1 MKLYRKTPLFL
12 FAFLLSFTVLNA
24 QHILQGRII
33 DAFTKEPLPFV
44 NIGVLKKELGTVSN
58 EDGFFFLEVPDVFAK
73 ETLRFS
79 MIGFDERDFQVAD
92 LEAILLSNNTLV
104 LAEQTTFLEEVVLTA
119 EKKWDTRV
127 SGNSTTSKLLITG
140 FTSNQLGNE
149 IALFVKVKKTPA
161 YIDGI
166 QFSVVENIY
175 PEVRFRVNVY
185 SSDYR
190 FPDENILKENIFVT
204 LKQSEGL
211 ISVDL
216 KEYDIL
222 VDDDV
227 FISLEWIDED
237 LGSEGLWFSAGVFGK
252 SIYARST
259 SQAEWK
265 KQRGLSLGMSVTL
278 REASK

>member
-1 MKLYRKTPLFL
+1 MYRKTPLFL
-12 FAFLLSFTVLNA
+12 FAFLLSFNALNA

-33 DAFTKEPLPFV
+33 DAFTKESLPFV

-58 EDGFFFLEVPDVFAK
+58 EDGFFFLEAPDVYAA

-127 SGNSTTSKLLITG
+127 SGNATTSKLLITG

-161 YIDGI
+161 YIEGI

-185 SSDYR
+185 SSEYR

-204 LKQSEGL
+204 LKQSEGI

-216 KEYDIL
+216 KGYDIL
-222 VDDDV
+222 VDDDI

>member
-1 MKLYRKTPLFL
+1 MYRKTFLFL
-12 FAFLLSFTVLNA
+12 FAFLLCIPVLNA
-24 QHILQGRII
+24 QYILQGRII
-33 DAFTKEPLPFV
+33 DALTKEPLLFV
-44 NIGVLKKELGTVSN
+44 NVGVLKKELGTVSN

-79 MIGFDERDFQVAD
+79 MIGFDERDFQVTD

-127 SGNSTTSKLLITG
+127 SGNATTSKLLITG

-161 YIDGI
+161 YIEGI
-166 QFSVVENIY
+166 EFSVVENIY

-185 SSDYR
+185 SSEYR

-204 LKQSEGL
+204 LKQSEG
-211 ISVDL
+211 IIYVDL

-227 FISLEWIDED
+227 FISLEWINED

>member
-1 MKLYRKTPLFL
+1 LYRKTFLFL
-12 FAFLLSFTVLNA
+12 FAFLLCIPVLNA
-24 QHILQGRII
+24 QYILQGRII
-33 DAFTKEPLPFV
+33 DALTKEPLPFV
-44 NIGVLKKELGTVSN
+44 NVGVLKKELGTVSN

-119 EKKWDTRV
+119 KKKWYTRV
-127 SGNSTTSKLLITG
+127 SGNATTSKLLITG

-161 YIDGI
+161 YIEGI

-185 SSDYR
+185 SSEYR

-204 LKQSEGL
+204 LKQSEGI

-265 KQRGLSLGMSVTL
+265 KQRGLSLGMSVNL

>member
-1 MKLYRKTPLFL
+1 MYRKTPLFL

-58 EDGFFFLEVPDVFAK
+58 EDGFFFLEVPDLFAK

-92 LEAILLSNNTLV
+92 LEAFLLSNNTLV

-190 FPDENILKENIFVT
+190 FPDENILKENIFIT

>member
-1 MKLYRKTPLFL
+1 MYRKTPLFL
-12 FAFLLSFTVLNA
+12 FVFLLSFTALNA
-24 QHILQGRII
+24 QHIVQGRII

-58 EDGFFFLEVPDVFAK
+58 EDGFFFLEVPDLFAK

-216 KEYDIL
+216 KDYDIL

>member
-1 MKLYRKTPLFL
+1 MYRKTSLFL
-12 FAFLLSFTVLNA
+12 FVFLLSFTALNA
-24 QHILQGRII
+24 QHIVQGRII

-58 EDGFFFLEVPDVFAK
+58 EEGFFFLEVPDLFAK

-161 YIDGI
+161 YIEGI

-185 SSDYR
+185 SIDDR
-190 FPDENILKENIFVT
+190 FPDDNILKENIFVT

-216 KEYDIL
+216 KDYDIL

-259 SQAEWK
+259 SQADWK

>member
-1 MKLYRKTPLFL
+1 MYRKKPLFL

-33 DAFTKEPLPFV
+33 DAFAKEPLPFV

-58 EDGFFFLEVPDVFAK
+58 EDGFFFLEVPDLFAK

>member
-1 MKLYRKTPLFL
+1 MYRKTPLFL

-58 EDGFFFLEVPDVFAK
+58 EDGFFFLEVPDLFAK

-79 MIGFDERDFQVAD
+79 MIGFDVRDFQVAD

-119 EKKWDTRV
+119 KKKWDTRV

-161 YIDGI
+161 YIEGI

-185 SSDYR
+185 SNEYR

-204 LKQSEGL
+204 LKQSKGI

-222 VDDDV
+222 IDDDV

>member
-1 MKLYRKTPLFL
+1 MYRKTFLFL
-12 FAFLLSFTVLNA
+12 FAFLLCIPVLNA
-24 QHILQGRII
+24 QYILQGRII
-33 DAFTKEPLPFV
+33 DALTKEPLPFV

-119 EKKWDTRV
+119 EKKWNTRV
-127 SGNSTTSKLLITG
+127 SGNATTSKLLITG

-161 YIDGI
+161 YIEGI

-185 SSDYR
+185 SSEYR

-204 LKQSEGL
+204 LKQSEGI

-265 KQRGLSLGMSVTL
+265 KQRGLSLGMSVNL

>member
-1 MKLYRKTPLFL
+1 LYRKTFLFL
-12 FAFLLSFTVLNA
+12 FAFLLCIPVLNA
-24 QHILQGRII
+24 QYILQGRII
-33 DAFTKEPLPFV
+33 DALTKEPLPFV

-119 EKKWDTRV
+119 KKKWYTRV
-127 SGNSTTSKLLITG
+127 SGNATTSKLLITG

-161 YIDGI
+161 YIEGI

-185 SSDYR
+185 SSEYR

-204 LKQSEGL
+204 LKQSEGI

>member
-1 MKLYRKTPLFL
+1 LYRKTFLFL
-12 FAFLLSFTVLNA
+12 FAFLLSIPVLNA
-24 QHILQGRII
+24 QYILQGRII
-33 DAFTKEPLPFV
+33 DALTKEPLPFV
-44 NIGVLKKELGTVSN
+44 NVGVLKKELGTVSN

-79 MIGFDERDFQVAD
+79 MIGFDQRDFQVAD

-127 SGNSTTSKLLITG
+127 SGNATTSKLLITG

-161 YIDGI
+161 YIEGI

-185 SSDYR
+185 SSEYR

-204 LKQSEGL
+204 LEQSEGI

>member
-1 MKLYRKTPLFL
+1 MYRKTFLFL
-12 FAFLLSFTVLNA
+12 FAFLLCIPVLNA
-24 QHILQGRII
+24 QYILQGRII
-33 DAFTKEPLPFV
+33 DALTKEPLPFV
-44 NIGVLKKELGTVSN
+44 NVGVLKKELGTVSN

-92 LEAILLSNNTLV
+92 LEAILFSNNTLV

-127 SGNSTTSKLLITG
+127 SGNATTSKLLITG

-161 YIDGI
+161 YIEGI

-185 SSDYR
+185 SSEYR
-190 FPDENILKENIFVT
+190 FPDENILRENIFVT
-204 LKQSEGL
+204 LKQSEGI

>member
-1 MKLYRKTPLFL
+1 MYRKTFLFL
-12 FAFLLSFTVLNA
+12 FAFLLCIPVLNA
-24 QHILQGRII
+24 QYILQGRII
-33 DAFTKEPLPFV
+33 DALTKEPLPFV
-44 NIGVLKKELGTVSN
+44 NVGVLKKELGTVSN

-127 SGNSTTSKLLITG
+127 SGNATTSKLLITG

-161 YIDGI
+161 YIEGI

-185 SSDYR
+185 SSEYR
-190 FPDENILKENIFVT
+190 FPDENILRENIFVT
-204 LKQSEGL
+204 LKQSEGI

>member
-1 MKLYRKTPLFL
+1 MYRKTPLFL

-58 EDGFFFLEVPDVFAK
+58 EEGFFFLEVPDLFAK

-161 YIDGI
+161 YIEGI

-216 KEYDIL
+216 KDYDIL

>member
-1 MKLYRKTPLFL
+1 MYRKTFLFL
-12 FAFLLSFTVLNA
+12 FAFLLCIPVLNA
-24 QHILQGRII
+24 QYILQGRII
-33 DAFTKEPLPFV
+33 DALTKEPLPFV
-44 NIGVLKKELGTVSN
+44 NVGVLKKELGTVSN
-58 EDGFFFLEVPDVFAK
+58 EDGFFLLEVPDVFAK

-127 SGNSTTSKLLITG
+127 SGNATTSKLLITG

-161 YIDGI
+161 YIEGI
-166 QFSVVENIY
+166 EFSVVENIY

-185 SSDYR
+185 SSEYR

-204 LKQSEGL
+204 LKQSEGI

>member
-1 MKLYRKTPLFL
+1 MYRKTPLFL
-12 FAFLLSFTVLNA
+12 FAFLLSFNALNA

-33 DAFTKEPLPFV
+33 DAFTKESLPFV

-58 EDGFFFLEVPDVFAK
+58 EDGFFFLEVPDVYAA

-127 SGNSTTSKLLITG
+127 SGNATTSKLLITG

-161 YIDGI
+161 YIEGI

-185 SSDYR
+185 SSEYR

-204 LKQSEGL
+204 LKQSEGI

-216 KEYDIL
+216 KGYDIL
-222 VDDDV
+222 VDDDI

>member
-1 MKLYRKTPLFL
+1 MYRKTPLFL
-12 FAFLLSFTVLNA
+12 FAFLLSFTALNA
-24 QHILQGRII
+24 QHIVQGRII

-58 EDGFFFLEVPDVFAK
+58 EEGFFFLEVPDLFAK

-119 EKKWDTRV
+119 EKKWDTRI

-149 IALFVKVKKTPA
+149 IALFVKVKKTPT
-161 YIDGI
+161 YIEGI

-216 KEYDIL
+216 KYYDIL

>member
-1 MKLYRKTPLFL
+1 MYRKTPLFL
-12 FAFLLSFTVLNA
+12 FAFLLIFTVLNA

-58 EDGFFFLEVPDVFAK
+58 EDGFFFLEVPDLFAK

-79 MIGFDERDFQVAD
+79 MIGFDVRDFQVAD

-190 FPDENILKENIFVT
+190 FPDENILKENIFIT

-278 REASK
+278 SEASE

>member
-1 MKLYRKTPLFL
+1 MYRKTFLFL
-12 FAFLLSFTVLNA
+12 FAFLLCIPVLNA
-24 QHILQGRII
+24 QYIIQGRII
-33 DAFTKEPLPFV
+33 DALTKEPLPFV
-44 NIGVLKKELGTVSN
+44 NVGVLKKELGTVSN

-79 MIGFDERDFQVAD
+79 MIGFDQRDFQVAD

-127 SGNSTTSKLLITG
+127 SGNATTSKLLITG

-161 YIDGI
+161 YIEGI

-185 SSDYR
+185 SSEYR

-204 LKQSEGL
+204 LEQSEGI

>member
-1 MKLYRKTPLFL
+1 MYRKKPLFL

-33 DAFTKEPLPFV
+33 DAFAKEPLPFV

-58 EDGFFFLEVPDVFAK
+58 EDGFFFLEVPDLFAK

-92 LEAILLSNNTLV
+92 LEAILLSDNTLV

-185 SSDYR
+185 SCDYR

>member
-1 MKLYRKTPLFL
+1 MYRKKPLFL

-58 EDGFFFLEVPDVFAK
+58 EDGFFFLEVPDVYAA

-127 SGNSTTSKLLITG
+127 SGNATTSKLLITG

-161 YIDGI
+161 YIEGI

-185 SSDYR
+185 SSEYR

-204 LKQSEGL
+204 LKQSEGI

-216 KEYDIL
+216 KGYDIL
-222 VDDDV
+222 VDDDI

>member
-1 MKLYRKTPLFL
+1 MYRKTFLFL
-12 FAFLLSFTVLNA
+12 FAFLLCIPVLNA
-24 QHILQGRII
+24 QYILQGRII
-33 DAFTKEPLPFV
+33 DALTKEPLPFV
-44 NIGVLKKELGTVSN
+44 NVGVLKKELGTVSN

-79 MIGFDERDFQVAD
+79 MIGFDQRDFQVAD

-127 SGNSTTSKLLITG
+127 SGNATTSKLLITG

-161 YIDGI
+161 YIEGI

-185 SSDYR
+185 SSEYR

-204 LKQSEGL
+204 LEQSEGI

>member
-1 MKLYRKTPLFL
+1 MYRKTFLFL
-12 FAFLLSFTVLNA
+12 FAFLLCIPVLNA
-24 QHILQGRII
+24 QYILQGRII
-33 DAFTKEPLPFV
+33 DALTKEPLPFV
-44 NIGVLKKELGTVSN
+44 NVGVLKKELGTVSN

-79 MIGFDERDFQVAD
+79 MIGFDQRDFQVAD

-127 SGNSTTSKLLITG
+127 SGNATTSKLLITG

-161 YIDGI
+161 YIEGI

-185 SSDYR
+185 SSEYR

-204 LKQSEGL
+204 LKQSEGI

>member
-1 MKLYRKTPLFL
+1 LYRKTPLFL

-58 EDGFFFLEVPDVFAK
+58 EDGFFFLEVPDLFAK

-190 FPDENILKENIFVT
+190 FPDENILKENIIVT

>member
-1 MKLYRKTPLFL
+1 MYRKTPLFL
-12 FAFLLSFTVLNA
+12 FVFLLGLAVLNA
-24 QHILQGRII
+24 QYIIQGQVV
-33 DAFTKEPLPFV
+33 DAFTKDPLPFV

-58 EDGFFFLEVPDVFAK
+58 EDGFFFLEVPDVYAT
-73 ETLRFS
+73 ETLRLS
-79 MIGFDERDFQVAD
+79 MIGFDTRDFQVAE
-92 LEAILLSNNTLV
+92 LETILLSNNTLV

-119 EKKWDTRV
+119 EKNWDTRI
-127 SGNSTTSKLLITG
+127 SGNSSTSKLLITG

-185 SSDYR
+185 SSTYR
-190 FPDENILKENIFVT
+190 FPDKNILKENIFVT

-216 KEYDIL
+216 KEYDVL
-222 VDDDV
+222 VEDDV

-259 SQAEWK
+259 SHAEWK

-278 REASK
+278 REAAK

>member
-1 MKLYRKTPLFL
+1 MYRKTFLFL
-12 FAFLLSFTVLNA
+12 FAFLLCIPVLNA
-24 QHILQGRII
+24 QYILQGRII
-33 DAFTKEPLPFV
+33 DALTKEPLLFV
-44 NIGVLKKELGTVSN
+44 NVGVLKKELGTVSN
-58 EDGFFFLEVPDVFAK
+58 EDGFFLLEVPDVFAK

-127 SGNSTTSKLLITG
+127 SGNATTSKLLITG

-161 YIDGI
+161 YIEGI

-185 SSDYR
+185 SSEYR

-204 LKQSEGL
+204 LKQSEGI

>member
-1 MKLYRKTPLFL
+1 LFV
-12 FAFLLSFTVLNA
+12 FLLGLAVLNA
-24 QHILQGRII
+24 QYILQGQVV
-33 DAFTKEPLPFV
+33 DALTKDPLPFV

-58 EDGFFFLEVPDVFAK
+58 EDGFFFLEVPDVYAT
-73 ETLRFS
+73 ETLRLS
-79 MIGFDERDFQVAD
+79 MIGFDTRDFQVAK
-92 LEAILLSNNTLV
+92 LETILLSNNTLV
-104 LAEQTTFLEEVVLTA
+104 FAEQTTFLEEVVLIA
-119 EKKWDTRV
+119 EKKWDTRI
-127 SGNSTTSKLLITG
+127 SGNSSTSKLLITG

-175 PEVRFRVNVY
+175 PEVSFRVNVY
-185 SSDYR
+185 SSTYR

-222 VDDDV
+222 VEDDV

-259 SQAEWK
+259 SHAEWK

-278 REASK
+278 RETAK

>member
-1 MKLYRKTPLFL
+1 MYRKTPLFL
-12 FAFLLSFTVLNA
+12 FAFLLSFNALNA

-33 DAFTKEPLPFV
+33 DAFTKESLPFV

-58 EDGFFFLEVPDVFAK
+58 EDGFFFLEVPDVYAA

-104 LAEQTTFLEEVVLTA
+104 LTEQTTFLEEVVLTA

-127 SGNSTTSKLLITG
+127 SGNATTSKLLITG

-161 YIDGI
+161 YIEGI

-185 SSDYR
+185 SSEYR

-204 LKQSEGL
+204 LKQSEGI

-216 KEYDIL
+216 KGYDIL
-222 VDDDV
+222 VDDDI

>member
-1 MKLYRKTPLFL
+1 MYRKTFLFL
-12 FAFLLSFTVLNA
+12 FAFLLCIPVLNA
-24 QHILQGRII
+24 QYILQGRII
-33 DAFTKEPLPFV
+33 DALTKEPLPFV
-44 NIGVLKKELGTVSN
+44 NVGVLKKELGTVSN

-127 SGNSTTSKLLITG
+127 SGNATTSKLLITG

-161 YIDGI
+161 YIEGI

-185 SSDYR
+185 SSEYR
-190 FPDENILKENIFVT
+190 FPDGNILKENIFVT
-204 LKQSEGL
+204 LKQSEGI

>member
-1 MKLYRKTPLFL
+1 MYRKTFLFL
-12 FAFLLSFTVLNA
+12 FAFLLCIPVLNA
-24 QHILQGRII
+24 QYILQGRII
-33 DAFTKEPLPFV
+33 DALTKEPLPFV

-119 EKKWDTRV
+119 KKKWYTRV
-127 SGNSTTSKLLITG
+127 SGNATTSKLLITG

-161 YIDGI
+161 YIEGI

-185 SSDYR
+185 SSEYR

-204 LKQSEGL
+204 LKQSEGI

>member
-1 MKLYRKTPLFL
+1 LYRKTPLFL
-12 FAFLLSFTVLNA
+12 FVFLLGLAVLNA
-24 QHILQGRII
+24 QYILQGQVV
-33 DAFTKEPLPFV
+33 DALTKDPLPFV

-58 EDGFFFLEVPDVFAK
+58 EDGFFFLEVPDVYAT
-73 ETLRFS
+73 ETLRLS
-79 MIGFDERDFQVAD
+79 MIGFDTRDFQVAE
-92 LEAILLSNNTLV
+92 LETILLSNNTLV
-104 LAEQTTFLEEVVLTA
+104 LAEQTTFLEEVVLIA
-119 EKKWDTRV
+119 EKKWDTRI
-127 SGNSTTSKLLITG
+127 SGNSSTSKLLITG

-175 PEVRFRVNVY
+175 PEVSFRVNVY
-185 SSDYR
+185 SSTYR

-222 VDDDV
+222 VEDDV

-259 SQAEWK
+259 SHAEWK

-278 REASK
+278 RETAK

>member
-1 MKLYRKTPLFL
+1 MNRKTPLFL
-12 FAFLLSFTVLNA
+12 FVFLLGLAVLNA
-24 QHILQGRII
+24 QYILQGQVV
-33 DAFTKEPLPFV
+33 DALTKDPLPFV

-58 EDGFFFLEVPDVFAK
+58 EDGFFFLEVPDVYAT
-73 ETLRFS
+73 ETLRLS
-79 MIGFDERDFQVAD
+79 MIGFDTRDFQVAE
-92 LEAILLSNNTLV
+92 LETILLSNNTLV

-119 EKKWDTRV
+119 EKNWDTRI
-127 SGNSTTSKLLITG
+127 SGNSSTSKLLITG

-185 SSDYR
+185 SSTYS

-222 VDDDV
+222 VEDDV

-259 SQAEWK
+259 SHAEWK

-278 REASK
+278 RETAK

>member
-1 MKLYRKTPLFL
+1 MYRKTFLFL
-12 FAFLLSFTVLNA
+12 FAFLLCIPVLNA
-24 QHILQGRII
+24 QYILQGRII
-33 DAFTKEPLPFV
+33 DALTKEPLPFV
-44 NIGVLKKELGTVSN
+44 NVGVLKKELGTVSN

-92 LEAILLSNNTLV
+92 LEAILFSNNTLV

-127 SGNSTTSKLLITG
+127 SGNATTSKLLITG

-161 YIDGI
+161 YIEGI

-185 SSDYR
+185 SNEYR

-204 LKQSEGL
+204 LKQSEGI

-222 VDDDV
+222 VDDDI

>member
-1 MKLYRKTPLFL
+1 LYRKTFLFL
-12 FAFLLSFTVLNA
+12 FAFLLSIPVLNA
-24 QHILQGRII
+24 QYILQGRII
-33 DAFTKEPLPFV
+33 DALTKEPLPFV
-44 NIGVLKKELGTVSN
+44 NVGVLKKELGTVSN

-127 SGNSTTSKLLITG
+127 SGNATTSKLLITG

-161 YIDGI
+161 YIEGI

-185 SSDYR
+185 SSEYR

-204 LKQSEGL
+204 LKQSEGI

>member
-1 MKLYRKTPLFL
+1 MYRKTPLFL
-12 FAFLLSFTVLNA
+12 FVFLLSFTALNA
-24 QHILQGRII
+24 QHIVQGRII

-58 EDGFFFLEVPDVFAK
+58 EDGFFFLEVPDLFAK

-92 LEAILLSNNTLV
+92 LEAFLLSNNTLV

-161 YIDGI
+161 YIEGI

-216 KEYDIL
+216 KDYDIL
-222 VDDDV
+222 LDDDV
-227 FISLEWIDED
+227 FISLEWIYED

>member
-1 MKLYRKTPLFL
+1 MYRKTPLFL
-12 FAFLLSFTVLNA
+12 FAFLLSFNALNA

-58 EDGFFFLEVPDVFAK
+58 EDGFFFLEVPDVYAA

-127 SGNSTTSKLLITG
+127 SGNATTSKLLITG

-161 YIDGI
+161 YIEGI

-185 SSDYR
+185 SSEYR

-204 LKQSEGL
+204 LKQSEGI

-222 VDDDV
+222 VDDDI

>member
-1 MKLYRKTPLFL
+1 LYRKTFLFL
-12 FAFLLSFTVLNA
+12 FAFLLSIPVLNA
-24 QHILQGRII
+24 QYILQGRII
-33 DAFTKEPLPFV
+33 DALTKEPLPFV
-44 NIGVLKKELGTVSN
+44 NVGVLKKELGTVSN

-79 MIGFDERDFQVAD
+79 MIGFDQRDFQVAD
-92 LEAILLSNNTLV
+92 FEAILLSNNTLV

-127 SGNSTTSKLLITG
+127 SGNATTSKLLITG

-161 YIDGI
+161 YIEGI
-166 QFSVVENIY
+166 QFSVVENSY

-185 SSDYR
+185 SSEYR

-204 LKQSEGL
+204 LEQSEGI

>member
-1 MKLYRKTPLFL
+1 MYRKTFLFL
-12 FAFLLSFTVLNA
+12 FAFLLCIPVLNA
-24 QHILQGRII
+24 QYILQGRII
-33 DAFTKEPLPFV
+33 DALTKEPLPFV
-44 NIGVLKKELGTVSN
+44 NVGVLKKEIGTVSN

-127 SGNSTTSKLLITG
+127 SGNATTSKLLITG

-161 YIDGI
+161 YIEGI

-185 SSDYR
+185 SSEYR

-204 LKQSEGL
+204 LKQSEGI

>member
-1 MKLYRKTPLFL
+1 LYRKTFLFL
-12 FAFLLSFTVLNA
+12 FAFLLCIPVLNA
-24 QHILQGRII
+24 QYILQGRII
-33 DAFTKEPLPFV
+33 DALTKEPLPFV

-127 SGNSTTSKLLITG
+127 SGNATTSKLLITG

-161 YIDGI
+161 YIEGI

-185 SSDYR
+185 SSEYR

-204 LKQSEGL
+204 LKQSEGI